1 MQKVKAYAKILN
13 MRMHKKS
20 HLEERIAACADIVT
34 VADLKEK
41 NMKVSAEISDILPL
55 ESIFGN
61 SNPVHLE
68 IGCGKGKFVC
78 ETAKL
83 NTDIN
88 FIAVEKISNVLI
100 EALERTKEEKLG
112 NVYYLN
118 CAAEVLQRYFIE
130 GAISRIYLNFSNP
143 LPKEGY
149 KKQRLTHPRFLNIY
163 RYLLKDGGQIVQKT
177 DDRDFYLFSLES
189 YKAAGYQIVYTCE
202 DLASNPVDG
211 DVETEHEKLFKE
223 RGKPIYRIVAVKA

>member
-1 MQKVKAYAKILN
+1 
-13 MRMHKKS
+13 MHKKS

-34 VADLKEK
+34 IADLNEK
-41 NMKVSAEISDILPL
+41 NMKISAAIPDILPL
-55 ESIFGN
+55 EKIFLN

-68 IGCGKGKFVC
+68 IGCGKGRFVC

-83 NTDIN
+83 NPNIN

-100 EALERTKEEKLG
+100 EALERTKAEQLS

-118 CAAEVLQRYFIE
+118 CAAEVLQRYFE
-130 GAISRIYLNFSNP
+130 KGAISRIYLNFSNP

-149 KKQRLTHPRFLNIY
+149 KKQRLTHPKFLNVY
-163 RYLLKDGGQIVQKT
+163 RNLLKDGGEIVQKT
-177 DDRDFYLFSLES
+177 DDYAFYLFSLES
-189 YKAAGYQIVYTCE
+189 YREAGYKIEYMCE
-202 DLASNPVDG
+202 NLAANPVEG
-211 DVETEHEKLFKE
+211 DVETEHEKLFKG

>member
-1 MQKVKAYAKILN
+1 
-13 MRMHKKS
+13 MHKKS

-34 VADLKEK
+34 IADLNEK
-41 NMKVSAEISDILPL
+41 NMKISAAIPDILPL
-55 ESIFGN
+55 EKIFLN

-68 IGCGKGKFVC
+68 IGCGKGRFVC

-83 NTDIN
+83 NPGIN

-100 EALERTKEEKLG
+100 EALERTKAEQLS

-118 CAAEVLQRYFIE
+118 CAAEVLQRYFE
-130 GAISRIYLNFSNP
+130 KGAISRIYLNFSNP

-149 KKQRLTHPRFLNIY
+149 KKQRLTHPKFLNVY
-163 RYLLKDGGQIVQKT
+163 RNLLKDGGEIIQKT
-177 DDRDFYLFSLES
+177 DDYAFYLFSLES
-189 YKAAGYQIVYTCE
+189 YREAGYKIEYMCE
-202 DLASNPVDG
+202 NLAANPVEG

>member
-1 MQKVKAYAKILN
+1 

-20 HLEERIAACADIVT
+20 HLEERIAACADILT
-34 VADLKEK
+34 VADLNEK
-41 NMKVSAEISDILPL
+41 NMKISAGIRDILPL
-55 ESIFGN
+55 ENIFGN

-68 IGCGKGKFVC
+68 IGCGKGKFIR

-83 NTDIN
+83 NTGIN

-100 EALERTKEEKLG
+100 EALERTKEEKLH

-118 CAAEVLQRYFIE
+118 CAAEVLQRYFKE

-149 KKQRLTHPRFLNIY
+149 KKQRLTHPKFLNIY
-163 RYLLKDGGQIVQKT
+163 RALLKDGGEIIQKT
-177 DDRDFYLFSLES
+177 DDYNFYLFSLES
-189 YKAAGYQIVYTCE
+189 YREAGYKITYTCE
-202 DLASNPVDG
+202 DLAANPVDG

>member
-1 MQKVKAYAKILN
+1 
-13 MRMHKKS
+13 MHKKS
-20 HLEERIAACADIVT
+20 RLEERVAACADIVT
-34 VADLKEK
+34 VADLNEK
-41 NMKVSAEISDILPL
+41 NMKVSANIPDILPL
-55 ESIFGN
+55 EKIFGN
-61 SNPVHLE
+61 TNPVHLE

-83 NTDIN
+83 NTGIN

-100 EALERTKEEKLG
+100 EALERTKEQKIG

-118 CAAEVLQRYFIE
+118 CAAEVLQRYFEE

-163 RYLLKDGGQIVQKT
+163 RFLLKDGGEIIQKT
-177 DDRDFYLFSLES
+177 DDRDFYLFSLDS
-189 YKAAGYQIVYTCE
+189 YREAGYKIVYTCE
-202 DLASNPVDG
+202 DLAANPVEG

-223 RGKPIYRIVAVKA
+223 RGKPIFRIVAVKV

>member
-1 MQKVKAYAKILN
+1 
-13 MRMHKKS
+13 MHKKS

-34 VADLKEK
+34 VADLNEK
-41 NMKVSAEISDILPL
+41 NMKISADIPDILPL
-55 ESIFGN
+55 DKIFGN
-61 SNPVHLE
+61 NNPVHLE

-78 ETAKL
+78 ETARL
-83 NTDIN
+83 NPDVN

-100 EALERTKEEKLG
+100 EALERTKEEKIHY
-112 NVYYLN
+112 VYYLN
-118 CAAEVLQRYFIE
+118 CAAEVLQRYFEE

-163 RYLLKDGGQIVQKT
+163 RTLLKDGGEIFQKT
-177 DDRDFYLFSLES
+177 DDYAFYLFSLES
-189 YKAAGYQIVYTCE
+189 YKEAGYKIVDTCE
-202 DLASNPVDG
+202 DLASNPVEG

-223 RGKPIYRIVAVKA
+223 RGKPIYRIVAVKE